1 MAFNFDNPRRNSNC
15 NVLFSLCVMKKYV
28 KCLKLV
34 QEFIKTDGEFWFY
47 YKIYGICL
55 TEIGKPEDALTQFEI
70 GWNLDPS
77 SEMMRFLYANQLWML
92 KDYDKSAKIHR
103 GFFNNSYQLKVL
115 DRESLSV
122 LTICVQFAEAFIFK
136 IINYQAKFTSHS
148 NQLYTDFLIQNI
160 KYKHSLSKKKRVK
173 CSQIAKTVLN
183 QGLQYIDKNN
193 YAFDFCYLTRRLAL
207 VDMID
212 MKWKGFYSKYLE
224 ISRFH
229 AETIPEDYDVF
240 YLIPMIL
247 KKVRPA
253 SRFLLKWIK
262 QPFVDD
268 DKLLTIYC
276 HLILLYCDNR
286 QINKCEKFIKKG
298 KKLCLNLRDTD
309 FAKQSYGQSGVFYFH
324 WVYAYYLTVN
334 RNIDEELSSDALFI
348 VFMQQ
353 DARYMTNFRW
363 KMCFYFGK
371 YWHYTKQHFHLAK
384 FFYRISILRMKKF
397 NEKEVVCYN
406 YAKLLYQMGK
416 YKTSLKY
423 WEKSKNLLF
432 FREDNMEYMQFK
444 NLITSKQMEYACSI
458 YCSWCKVKRIESDD
472 FLKKCKCKRCKSVFY
487 CSERCQ
493 KKHWKQSHRLKCKA
507 TITANSYLEKWM
519 IAKFDRLCICKP
531 APDGNI
537 EFNKWLIHPTEFNV
551 VSLLKK
557 NGSFPKH
564 HDLGFC
570 KLFNNKPE

>member
-324 WVYAYYLTVN
+324 WVYAYYLSTN
-334 RNIDEELSSDALFI
+334 NTIDPNITSDAVFI
-348 VFMQQ
+348 ALMQFEMGYGS
-353 DARYMTNFRW
+353 DLIY

-371 YWHYTKQHFHLAK
+371 YFHYAAKNIHLAK
-384 FFYRISILRMKKF
+384 FFYSISISRTKF
-397 NEKEVVCYN
+397 NQKEPVYYN

-416 YKTSLKY
+416 WKLSLKY

-432 FREDNMEYMQFK
+432 CRGNQSEYLQFK
-444 NLITSKQMEYACSI
+444 NLMLSKQIEYQYSI
-458 YCSWCKVKRIESDD
+458 YCTWCKTKQTSTNSIV
-472 FLKKCKCKRCKSVFY
+472 FKKCARCRSVIY
-487 CSERCQ
+487 CSKYCQ
-493 KKHWKQSHRLKCKA
+493 KKRLEE
-507 TITANSYLEKWM
+507 IT
-519 IAKFDRLCICKP
+519 
-531 APDGNI
+531 
-537 EFNKWLIHPTEFNV
+537 
-551 VSLLKK
+551 
-557 NGSFPKH
+557 
-564 HDLGFC
+564 
-570 KLFNNKPE
+570 